1 MNKKNQNTF
10 KTLFTILDSDEDE
23 NISNATINTK
33 WFDEN
38 FYKILEPIFKELKE
52 ENEIL
57 KWKWICYYIWKII

>member
-52 ENEIL
+52 ENETL
-57 KWKWICYYIWKII
+57 K